1 MVLYE
6 RICHIKWYQV
16 MFDNQLFIPVV
27 GSWDLYE
34 TFLAGY
40 NLVKKSDFQ
49 NTSTGWNITSLDI
62 WHSNISVR
70 STLKG
75 DIFLLKLRPF
85 WYHVHI
91 EIHLGPFCTR
101 IYIIIQHFSV
111 LKTSKK
117 DENMM
122 SCTRLDTKMLN
133 NYIDPLRLVSN

>member
-49 NTSTGWNITSLDI
+49 NTSTG
-62 WHSNISVR
+62 
-70 STLKG
+70 
-75 DIFLLKLRPF
+75 
-85 WYHVHI
+85 
-91 EIHLGPFCTR
+91 
-101 IYIIIQHFSV
+101 
-111 LKTSKK
+111 
-117 DENMM
+117 
-122 SCTRLDTKMLN
+122 
-133 NYIDPLRLVSN
+133 